1 MKFFESSSL
10 SHEPLVRINE
20 WIEEAVKLEV
30 PLPHAMNLS
39 TADDFGQPSSRMV
52 LLKSISDEGMVF
64 YTDYESHKGKIL
76 QKNSKAALNFW
87 WAKTDK
93 QIRIEG
99 VCIKTSDQES
109 DEYFQSRPRGS
120 QISASVSLQSKEIRD
135 YENLVKEAKDLEKRS
150 SGSNLKRP
158 SRWGGY
164 KLIPN
169 RIEFWKNELKK
180 FLNLEERP
188 TSLKLLMKYRLEKQ

>member
-1 MKFFESSSL
+1 MKFFESLSL

-120 QISASVSLQSKEIRD
+120 QISASVSLQSKEIRN

-169 RIEFWKNELKK
+169 RIEFWKNEVNRLHRREL
-180 FLNLEERP
+180 FILESNKWRK
-188 TSLKLLMKYRLEKQ
+188 TLLSP

>member
-109 DEYFQSRPRGS
+109 DEYFQTRPRGS
-120 QISASVSLQSKEIRD
+120 QISASVSLQSKEIRN

-169 RIEFWKNELKK
+169 RIEFWKNEVNRLHRREL
-180 FLNLEERP
+180 FILESNKWRK
-188 TSLKLLMKYRLEKQ
+188 TLLSP

>member
-39 TADDFGQPSSRMV
+39 TTNDIGQPSSRMV

-64 YTDYESHKGKIL
+64 YTDYESHKGQML
-76 QKNSKAALNFW
+76 HKNSKAALNFW

-109 DEYFQSRPRGS
+109 DEYFQSRPKGS
-120 QISASVSLQSKEIRD
+120 QISATVSIQSKEIRD

-169 RIEFWKNELKK
+169 RIEFWKNEVNRLHRREL
-180 FLNLEERP
+180 FILESNKWRK
-188 TSLKLLMKYRLEKQ
+188 TLLSP

>member
-1 MKFFESSSL
+1 MMLFESSNL

-20 WIEEAVKLEV
+20 WIEEAIKLEV

-39 TADDFGQPSSRMV
+39 TTDDIDQPSSRMV

-64 YTDYESHKGKIL
+64 YTDYESHKGQIL
-76 QKNSKAALNFW
+76 LKNPKAALNFW

-109 DEYFQSRPRGS
+109 DEYFQSRPKGS
-120 QISASVSLQSKEIRD
+120 QISATVSIQSKELRN
-135 YENLVKEAKDLEKRS
+135 YENLVKEAKDLEK
-150 SGSNLKRP
+150 GSLGRNLKRP

-169 RIEFWKNELKK
+169 RIEFWKNEVNRLHRREL
-180 FLNLEERP
+180 FILESNKWQK
-188 TSLKLLMKYRLEKQ
+188 TLLSP

>member
-1 MKFFESSSL
+1 MMLFESSNL

-20 WIEEAVKLEV
+20 WIEEAIKLEV

-64 YTDYESHKGKIL
+64 YTDYESHKGQML
-76 QKNSKAALNFW
+76 HKNSKAALNFW

-109 DEYFQSRPRGS
+109 DEYFQSRPKGS
-120 QISASVSLQSKEIRD
+120 QISATVSIQSKEIRD

-169 RIEFWKNELKK
+169 RIEFWKNEVNRLHRREL
-180 FLNLEERP
+180 FILESNKWRK
-188 TSLKLLMKYRLEKQ
+188 TLLSP

>member
-64 YTDYESHKGKIL
+64 YTDYESHKGQML
-76 QKNSKAALNFW
+76 HKNSKAALNFW

-120 QISASVSLQSKEIRD
+120 QISASVSLQSKEIRN
-135 YENLVKEAKDLEKRS
+135 YENLVKEAKDLEKGS
-150 SGSNLKRP
+150 LGSNLKRP

-169 RIEFWKNELKK
+169 RIEFWKNEVNRLHRREL
-180 FLNLEERP
+180 FILESNKWRK
-188 TSLKLLMKYRLEKQ
+188 TLLSP

>member
-39 TADDFGQPSSRMV
+39 TADDFSQPSSRMV

-120 QISASVSLQSKEIRD
+120 QISASVSLQSKEIRN

-169 RIEFWKNELKK
+169 RIEFWKNEVNRLHRREL
-180 FLNLEERP
+180 FILESNKWRK
-188 TSLKLLMKYRLEKQ
+188 TLLSP

>member
-1 MKFFESSSL
+1 MKPFESSNL

-64 YTDYESHKGKIL
+64 YTDYESHKGQML
-76 QKNSKAALNFW
+76 HKNSKAALNFW

-109 DEYFQSRPRGS
+109 DEYFQSRPKGS
-120 QISASVSLQSKEIRD
+120 QISATVSIQSKEIRD

-169 RIEFWKNELKK
+169 RIEFWKNEVNRLHRREL
-180 FLNLEERP
+180 FILESNKWRK
-188 TSLKLLMKYRLEKQ
+188 TLLSP

>member
-64 YTDYESHKGKIL
+64 YTDYESLKGRML
-76 QKNSKAALNFW
+76 QKNPKAALNLW

-93 QIRIEG
+93 QIRVEG
-99 VCIKTSDQES
+99 ICTKTSEEDS
-109 DEYFQSRPRGS
+109 DEYFLSRPRDS
-120 QISASVSLQSKEIRD
+120 QISASASIQSKVINS
-135 YENLVKEAKDLEKRS
+135 YEELLKRS
-150 SGSNLKRP
+150 KFLEEKTSGKAIKRP
-158 SRWGGY
+158 KRWGGY
-164 KLIPN
+164 RLIPHK
-169 RIEFWKNELKK
+169 IEFWINQPNRLHQRELFTLELNKWKK
-180 FLNLEERP
+180 
-188 TSLKLLMKYRLEKQ
+188 TLLSP

>member
-1 MKFFESSSL
+1 MMLFESSNL

-120 QISASVSLQSKEIRD
+120 QISASVSLQSKEIRN

-169 RIEFWKNELKK
+169 RIEFWKNEVNRLHRREL
-180 FLNLEERP
+180 FILESNKWRK
-188 TSLKLLMKYRLEKQ
+188 TLLSP

>member
-1 MKFFESSSL
+1 MKPFESSNL
-10 SHEPLVRINE
+10 SYEPLVRINE

-64 YTDYESHKGKIL
+64 YTDYESHKGQML
-76 QKNSKAALNFW
+76 NKNSKAALNFW

-109 DEYFQSRPRGS
+109 DEYFQSRPKGS
-120 QISASVSLQSKEIRD
+120 QISATVSIQSKEIRD

-169 RIEFWKNELKK
+169 RIEFWKNEANRLHRREL
-180 FLNLEERP
+180 FILESNKWQK
-188 TSLKLLMKYRLEKQ
+188 TLLSP

>member
-1 MKFFESSSL
+1 MKPFESSNL

-20 WIEEAVKLEV
+20 WIEEAIKLEV

-64 YTDYESHKGKIL
+64 YTDYESHKGQML
-76 QKNSKAALNFW
+76 HKNSKAALNFW

-109 DEYFQSRPRGS
+109 DEYFQSRPKGS
-120 QISASVSLQSKEIRD
+120 QISASVSIQSKEIRN

-169 RIEFWKNELKK
+169 RIEFWKNEVNRLHRREL
-180 FLNLEERP
+180 FILESNKWRK
-188 TSLKLLMKYRLEKQ
+188 TLLSP

>member
-1 MKFFESSSL
+1 MLFESSNL

-20 WIEEAVKLEV
+20 WIEEAIKLEV

-39 TADDFGQPSSRMV
+39 TTDDIDQPSSRMV

-64 YTDYESHKGKIL
+64 YTDYESHKGQIL
-76 QKNSKAALNFW
+76 LKNPKAALNFW

-109 DEYFQSRPRGS
+109 DEYFQSRPKGS
-120 QISASVSLQSKEIRD
+120 QISATVSIQSKELRN
-135 YENLVKEAKDLEKRS
+135 YENLVKEAKDLEK
-150 SGSNLKRP
+150 GSLGRNLKRP

-169 RIEFWKNELKK
+169 RIEFWKNEVNRLHRREL
-180 FLNLEERP
+180 FILESNKWQK
-188 TSLKLLMKYRLEKQ
+188 TLLSP

>member
-64 YTDYESHKGKIL
+64 YTDYESHKGQML
-76 QKNSKAALNFW
+76 NKNSKAALNFW

-109 DEYFQSRPRGS
+109 DEYFQSRPKGS
-120 QISASVSLQSKEIRD
+120 QISATVSIQSKEIRD

-169 RIEFWKNELKK
+169 RIEFWKNEANRLHRREL
-180 FLNLEERP
+180 FTLESNKWRK
-188 TSLKLLMKYRLEKQ
+188 TLLSP

>member
-1 MKFFESSSL
+1 MKLFESSNL

-52 LLKSISDEGMVF
+52 LLKSISNEGMVF
-64 YTDYESHKGKIL
+64 YTDYESHKGQML
-76 QKNSKAALNFW
+76 NKNSKAALNFW

-169 RIEFWKNELKK
+169 RIEFWKNEANRLHRREL
-180 FLNLEERP
+180 FTLESNKWRK
-188 TSLKLLMKYRLEKQ
+188 TLLSP

>member
-64 YTDYESHKGKIL
+64 YTDYESHKGKLL

-120 QISASVSLQSKEIRD
+120 QISASVSLQSKEIRN

-169 RIEFWKNELKK
+169 RIEFWKNEVNRLHRREL
-180 FLNLEERP
+180 FILESNKWRK
-188 TSLKLLMKYRLEKQ
+188 TLLSP

>member
-76 QKNSKAALNFW
+76 QKNSKVALNFW

-120 QISASVSLQSKEIRD
+120 QISASVSLQSKEIRN

-169 RIEFWKNELKK
+169 RIEFWKNEVNRLHRREL
-180 FLNLEERP
+180 FILESNKWRK
-188 TSLKLLMKYRLEKQ
+188 TLLSP

>member
-1 MKFFESSSL
+1 MMLFESSNL

-20 WIEEAVKLEV
+20 WIEEAIKLEV

-39 TADDFGQPSSRMV
+39 TTDDIDQPSSRMV

-64 YTDYESHKGKIL
+64 YTDYESHKGQML
-76 QKNSKAALNFW
+76 LKNPKAALNFW

-120 QISASVSLQSKEIRD
+120 QISASVSLQSKEIRN

-169 RIEFWKNELKK
+169 RIEFWKNEVNRLHRREL
-180 FLNLEERP
+180 FILESNKWRK
-188 TSLKLLMKYRLEKQ
+188 TLLSP

>member
-64 YTDYESHKGKIL
+64 YTDYESHKGQML
-76 QKNSKAALNFW
+76 HKNSKAALNFW

-109 DEYFQSRPRGS
+109 DEYFQSRPKGS
-120 QISASVSLQSKEIRD
+120 QISATVSIQSKEIRD

-169 RIEFWKNELKK
+169 RIEFWKNEVNRLHRREL
-180 FLNLEERP
+180 FILESNKWRK
-188 TSLKLLMKYRLEKQ
+188 TLLSP

>member
-1 MKFFESSSL
+1 MKPFESLNL
-10 SHEPLVRINE
+10 SNDLLVRINE

-120 QISASVSLQSKEIRD
+120 QISASVSLQSKEIRN

-169 RIEFWKNELKK
+169 RIEFWKNEVNRLHRREL
-180 FLNLEERP
+180 FILESNKWRK
-188 TSLKLLMKYRLEKQ
+188 TLLSP

>member
-64 YTDYESHKGKIL
+64 YTDYESLKGKML

-109 DEYFQSRPRGS
+109 DEYFQSRPKGS
-120 QISASVSLQSKEIRD
+120 QISATVSIQSKEIRD

-169 RIEFWKNELKK
+169 RIEFWKNEVNRLHRREL
-180 FLNLEERP
+180 FILESNKWRK
-188 TSLKLLMKYRLEKQ
+188 TLLSP

>member
-1 MKFFESSSL
+1 MMLFESSNL
-10 SHEPLVRINE
+10 SYEPLVRINE

-64 YTDYESHKGKIL
+64 YTDYESHKGQML
-76 QKNSKAALNFW
+76 LKNPKAALNFW

-109 DEYFQSRPRGS
+109 DEYFQSRPKGS
-120 QISASVSLQSKEIRD
+120 QISATVSIQSKEIRD

-169 RIEFWKNELKK
+169 RIEFWKNEANRLHRREL
-180 FLNLEERP
+180 FTLESNKWRK
-188 TSLKLLMKYRLEKQ
+188 TLLSP

>member
-64 YTDYESHKGKIL
+64 YTDYESHKGQML
-76 QKNSKAALNFW
+76 HKNPKAALNFW

-120 QISASVSLQSKEIRD
+120 QISASVSLQSKEIRN

-169 RIEFWKNELKK
+169 RIEFWKNEVNRLHRREL
-180 FLNLEERP
+180 FILESNKWRK
-188 TSLKLLMKYRLEKQ
+188 TLLSP

>member
-1 MKFFESSSL
+1 MKPFESSNL

-20 WIEEAVKLEV
+20 WIEEAIKLEV

-39 TADDFGQPSSRMV
+39 TTDDIDQPSSRMV

-64 YTDYESHKGKIL
+64 YTDYESHKGQML
-76 QKNSKAALNFW
+76 LKNPKAALNFW

-109 DEYFQSRPRGS
+109 DEYFQSRPKGS
-120 QISASVSLQSKEIRD
+120 QISATVSIQSKEIRD
-135 YENLVKEAKDLEKRS
+135 YENLVKEAKDLEK
-150 SGSNLKRP
+150 GSLGRNLKRP

-169 RIEFWKNELKK
+169 RIEFWKNEVNRLHRREL
-180 FLNLEERP
+180 FILESNKWQK
-188 TSLKLLMKYRLEKQ
+188 TLLSP

>member
-20 WIEEAVKLEV
+20 WIEEAIKFEV

-39 TADDFGQPSSRMV
+39 TADDSGQPSSRMV

-120 QISASVSLQSKEIRD
+120 QISASVSLQSKEIRN

-169 RIEFWKNELKK
+169 RIEFWKNEVNRLHRREL
-180 FLNLEERP
+180 FILESNKWRK
-188 TSLKLLMKYRLEKQ
+188 TLLSP

>member
-64 YTDYESHKGKIL
+64 YTDYESHKGKLL
-76 QKNSKAALNFW
+76 QKNTKAALNFW

-169 RIEFWKNELKK
+169 RIEFWKNEVNRLHRREL
-180 FLNLEERP
+180 FILESNKWRK
-188 TSLKLLMKYRLEKQ
+188 TLLSP

>member
-1 MKFFESSSL
+1 MKPFESSNL

-64 YTDYESHKGKIL
+64 YTDYESHKGQML
-76 QKNSKAALNFW
+76 HKNSKAALNFW

-169 RIEFWKNELKK
+169 RIEFWKNEVNRLHRREL
-180 FLNLEERP
+180 FILESNKWRK
-188 TSLKLLMKYRLEKQ
+188 TLLSP

>member
-1 MKFFESSSL
+1 MKPFESSNL

-20 WIEEAVKLEV
+20 WIEEALKLEV

-64 YTDYESHKGKIL
+64 YTDYESHKGQML
-76 QKNSKAALNFW
+76 NKNSKAALNFW

-109 DEYFQSRPRGS
+109 DEYFQSRPKGS
-120 QISASVSLQSKEIRD
+120 QISATVSIQSKEIRD

-169 RIEFWKNELKK
+169 RIEFWKNEANRLHRREL
-180 FLNLEERP
+180 FILESNKWQK
-188 TSLKLLMKYRLEKQ
+188 TLLSP

>member
-1 MKFFESSSL
+1 MKPFESSNL
-10 SHEPLVRINE
+10 SHEPLLRISE
-20 WIEEAVKLEV
+20 CLEEAIKLEV

-39 TADDFGQPSSRMV
+39 TVDDFGQPSSRMV

-64 YTDYESHKGKIL
+64 YTDYESHKGQRL
-76 QKNSKAALNFW
+76 YKNSKAALNFW

-99 VCIKTSDQES
+99 VCIKTSDQVS
-109 DEYFQSRPRGS
+109 DEYFQSRPKGS
-120 QISASVSLQSKEIRD
+120 QISATVSIQSKEIRD

-150 SGSNLKRP
+150 SGSNLRRP

-169 RIEFWKNELKK
+169 RIEFWKNEANRLHRRELFILGSNKWRK
-180 FLNLEERP
+180 
-188 TSLKLLMKYRLEKQ
+188 TLLSP

>member
-1 MKFFESSSL
+1 MKPFESSNL
-10 SHEPLVRINE
+10 SYEPLVRINE
-20 WIEEAVKLEV
+20 WIEEAVKFEV

-39 TADDFGQPSSRMV
+39 TADDLGQSSSRMV

-64 YTDYESHKGKIL
+64 YTDYESHKGQML
-76 QKNSKAALNFW
+76 LKNPKAALNFW

-109 DEYFQSRPRGS
+109 DEYFQSRPKGS
-120 QISASVSLQSKEIRD
+120 QISATVSIQSKEIRD

-169 RIEFWKNELKK
+169 RIEFWKNEANRLHRREL
-180 FLNLEERP
+180 FTLESNKWRK
-188 TSLKLLMKYRLEKQ
+188 TLLSP

>member
-1 MKFFESSSL
+1 MKPFESSNL

-20 WIEEAVKLEV
+20 WIEEALKLEV

-64 YTDYESHKGKIL
+64 YTDYESHKGQML
-76 QKNSKAALNFW
+76 NKNSKAALNFW

-109 DEYFQSRPRGS
+109 DEYFQSRPKGS
-120 QISASVSLQSKEIRD
+120 QISATVSIQSKEIRD

-169 RIEFWKNELKK
+169 RIEFWKNEVNRLHRREL
-180 FLNLEERP
+180 FILESNKWRK
-188 TSLKLLMKYRLEKQ
+188 TLLSP

>member
-1 MKFFESSSL
+1 MKPFESSNL

-20 WIEEAVKLEV
+20 WIEEAIKLEV

-39 TADDFGQPSSRMV
+39 TTDDIDQPSSRMV

-64 YTDYESHKGKIL
+64 YTDYESHKGQIL
-76 QKNSKAALNFW
+76 LKNPKAALNFW

-109 DEYFQSRPRGS
+109 DEYFQSRPKGS
-120 QISASVSLQSKEIRD
+120 QISATVSIQSKELRN
-135 YENLVKEAKDLEKRS
+135 YENLVKEAKDLEK
-150 SGSNLKRP
+150 GSLGRNLKRP

-169 RIEFWKNELKK
+169 RIEFWKNEVNRLHRREL
-180 FLNLEERP
+180 FILESNKWRK
-188 TSLKLLMKYRLEKQ
+188 TLLSP

>member
-1 MKFFESSSL
+1 MKPFESSNL

-20 WIEEAVKLEV
+20 WIEEALKLEV

-64 YTDYESHKGKIL
+64 YTDYESHKGRML
-76 QKNSKAALNFW
+76 HKNSKAALNFW

-109 DEYFQSRPRGS
+109 DEYFQSRPKGS
-120 QISASVSLQSKEIRD
+120 QISATVSIQSKEIRD

-169 RIEFWKNELKK
+169 RIEFWKNEVNRLHRREL
-180 FLNLEERP
+180 FILESNKWRK
-188 TSLKLLMKYRLEKQ
+188 TLLSP

>member
-1 MKFFESSSL
+1 MKLFESSNL

-20 WIEEAVKLEV
+20 WIEEAIKLEV

-64 YTDYESHKGKIL
+64 YTDYESHKGQML
-76 QKNSKAALNFW
+76 HKNSKAALNFW

-109 DEYFQSRPRGS
+109 DEYFQSRPKGS
-120 QISASVSLQSKEIRD
+120 QISATVSIQSKEIRN

-169 RIEFWKNELKK
+169 RIEFWKNEVNRLHRREL
-180 FLNLEERP
+180 FILESNKWRK
-188 TSLKLLMKYRLEKQ
+188 TLLSP

>member
-1 MKFFESSSL
+1 MKPFESSNL

-64 YTDYESHKGKIL
+64 YTDYESHKGQML
-76 QKNSKAALNFW
+76 LKNSKAALNFW

-109 DEYFQSRPRGS
+109 DEYFQSRPKGS
-120 QISASVSLQSKEIRD
+120 QISATVSIQSKEIRD

-169 RIEFWKNELKK
+169 RIEFWKNEANRLHRREL
-180 FLNLEERP
+180 FILESNKWRK
-188 TSLKLLMKYRLEKQ
+188 TLLSP